1 MASEKA
7 AFTIA
12 VVFEDAERERFVMA
26 RHAKRGWEIPGGHIE
41 AGESP
46 LEAGVREFAEETGH
60 TILGPKVV
68 LRQDREVGHCTVI
81 TGLLGPAGGEGA
93 GGVAPDEAIT
103 EWRFVE
109 RITDVEPLA
118 FPDDPYGEIEQA
130 LGVPLT

>member
-12 VVFEDAERERFVMA
+12 VVFEDAQRERFVMA
-26 RHAKRGWEIPGGHIE
+26 KHAERGWEIPGGHIE
-41 AGESP
+41 PDESP

-60 TILGPKVV
+60 TILDAELV
-68 LRQDREVGHCTVI
+68 LQQDREVGHCTVI
-81 TGLLGPAGGEGA
+81 TGLLGPAKGEGE

-109 RITDVEPLA
+109 RITDVAPLA
-118 FPDDPYGEIEQA
+118 FPEDPYEEIGQA
-130 LGVPLT
+130 LGVSLT